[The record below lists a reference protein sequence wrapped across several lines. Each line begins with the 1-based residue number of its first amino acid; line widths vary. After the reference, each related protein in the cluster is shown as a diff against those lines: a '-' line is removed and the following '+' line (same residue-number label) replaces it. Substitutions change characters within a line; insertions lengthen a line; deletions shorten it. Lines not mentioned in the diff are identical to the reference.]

1 MFKIII
7 LLLAVSFNL
16 SAKEST
22 LALVKKRKL
31 IRCGVSEGLA
41 GFSNPDSSGNWKG
54 IDVDLCRALSAAIF
68 KNPDKV
74 QYISLSAQQRFI
86 ALQSGEIDILSRN
99 TTQTLTR
106 DSAQGLNFSPVL
118 YYDGQGFMV
127 RKKDQVKFLKDLN
140 GATICTQQGT
150 TTEMNLADY
159 FRMNKMKF
167 KPVVFESDNETV
179 MAFMKGRCD
188 ALTSDL
194 SGLAAEKSKVKRPGD
209 YEVLSEVISK
219 EPLAAAVRHGDDQW
233 YDIVKYSVYAL
244 TTAEEF
250 GITSQNIDSF
260 KKSSNPNIQR
270 FLGITPGNGKAL
282 GLDEDWAE
290 NIIRMVGNYGEI
302 FEKNVGME
310 SPLKLSRGLN
320 GLWNKG
326 GLHYAPPFN

>member
-1 MFKIII
+1 MLLKIL
-7 LLLAVSFNL
+7 LLLAVSF
-16 SAKEST
+16 AKEPT
-22 LALVKKRKL
+22 LSQIKKRKM

-41 GFSNPDSSGNWKG
+41 GFSNPDSSGNWRG

-68 KNPDKV
+68 NNADKV
-74 QYISLSAQQRFI
+74 QYVSLSAQQRFV

-127 RKKDQVKFLKDLN
+127 RKKDQVKTLKDLN

-150 TTEMNLADY
+150 TTELNMADY
-159 FRMNKMKF
+159 FRMNNLKF

-179 MAFMKGRCD
+179 MAFLKGRCD

-194 SGLAAEKSKVKRPGD
+194 SGLAAEKSKVKKPGD
-209 YEVLSEVISK
+209 YEILTEVISK

-233 YDIVKYSVYAL
+233 YDIVKYTVFAL

-250 GITSQNIDSF
+250 GINSQNIDEF
-260 KKSSNPNIQR
+260 KKTSNPNIMR

-282 GLDEDWAE
+282 GLNEDWAY
-290 NIIRMVGNYGEI
+290 NIVKLVGNYEEI
-302 FEKNVGME
+302 FERNVGMG
-310 SPLKLSRGLN
+310 SPLKIPRGLN
-320 GLWNKG
+320 AIWKKG

>member
-1 MFKIII
+1 MFLKIF
-7 LLLAVSFNL
+7 LLLVVSFNVV
-16 SAKEST
+16 AKDPT
-22 LALVKKRKL
+22 LALIKKRKML
-31 IRCGVSEGLA
+31 RCGVSEGLA
-41 GFSNPDSSGNWKG
+41 GFSNPDSTGIWKG

-68 KNPDKV
+68 KDPDKV
-74 QYISLSAQQRFI
+74 QYVALSANQRFV

-99 TTQTLTR
+99 TTQNLTR

-127 RKKDQVKFLKDLN
+127 RKKDQVKSLKDLN

-159 FRMNKMKF
+159 FRMNKLKF

-194 SGLAAEKSKVKRPGD
+194 SGLAAEKSKVKKPDD

-233 YDIVKYSVYAL
+233 YDIVKYTVFAL

-250 GITSQNIDSF
+250 GVTSKNIDNF

-282 GLDEDWAE
+282 GLDEDWVE
-290 NIIRMVGNYGEI
+290 NIIRLVGNYEEI
-302 FEKNVGME
+302 FERNVGMG
-310 SPLKLSRGLN
+310 SPLKLLRGQN
-320 GLWNKG
+320 ALWNKG

>member
-1 MFKIII
+1 MLLKIL
-7 LLLAVSFNL
+7 LLLAVSF
-16 SAKEST
+16 AKEPT
-22 LALVKKRKL
+22 LSQIKKRKM

-41 GFSNPDSSGNWKG
+41 GFSNPDSSGNWRG

-68 KNPDKV
+68 NNPDKV
-74 QYISLSAQQRFI
+74 QYVSLSAQQRFV

-127 RKKDQVKFLKDLN
+127 RKKDQVKTLKDLN

-150 TTEMNLADY
+150 TTELNMADY
-159 FRMNKMKF
+159 FRMNNLKF

-179 MAFMKGRCD
+179 MAFLKGRCD

-194 SGLAAEKSKVKRPGD
+194 SGLAAEKSKVKKPGD
-209 YEVLSEVISK
+209 YEILTEVISK

-233 YDIVKYSVYAL
+233 YDIVKYTVFAL

-250 GITSQNIDSF
+250 GINSQNIDEF
-260 KKSSNPNIQR
+260 KKTSNPNIMR

-282 GLDEDWAE
+282 GLSEDWAY
-290 NIIRMVGNYGEI
+290 NIVKLVGNYEEI
-302 FEKNVGME
+302 FERNVGMG
-310 SPLKLSRGLN
+310 SPLKIPRGLN
-320 GLWNKG
+320 ANWKKG

>member
-1 MFKIII
+1 MLKILT
-7 LLLAVSFNL
+7 LLLAVSFSL
-16 SAKEST
+16 FAKEST
-22 LALVKKRKL
+22 LALVKKRKV

-74 QYISLSAQQRFI
+74 QYIALSANQRFV

-106 DSAQGLNFSPVL
+106 DSSQGLNFSPVL

-127 RKKDQVKFLKDLN
+127 RKKDQVKSLKDLN

-188 ALTSDL
+188 ALSSDL

-209 YEVLSEVISK
+209 YEVLGEVISK
-219 EPLAAAVRHGDDQW
+219 EPLAAAIRHGDDQW
-233 YDIVKYSVYAL
+233 YDIVKYTVFTL

-250 GITSQNIDSF
+250 GISSQNIDGF
-260 KKSSNPNIQR
+260 KKSLNPNIQR

-290 NIIRMVGNYGEI
+290 NIIRMVGNYEEI
-302 FEKNVGME
+302 FERNVGMG